1 MTLNCN
7 GNDKFTLDYNDLHI
21 YFRLLLEMAKYA
33 LHLTLILAV
42 LLSVAFSEFIRL
54 KPSEKKKYDSEKM
67 QFAAKDYGDLHSGIS
82 AYRLIPVLQ
91 ASKKRQLKNLN
102 DIEESAIPE
111 WSMLGWTW

>member
-1 MTLNCN
+1 
-7 GNDKFTLDYNDLHI
+7 
-21 YFRLLLEMAKYA
+21 MAKYA

-42 LLSVAFSEFIRL
+42 LLSVAFSEFVRL
-54 KPSEKKKYDSEKM
+54 KPSVLLKNVLNYLICHLEKKKYDSEKM
-67 QFAAKDYGDLHSGIS
+67 HFAAKDYGDLHSGIS

>member
-1 MTLNCN
+1 
-7 GNDKFTLDYNDLHI
+7 
-21 YFRLLLEMAKYA
+21 MAKYA

-54 KPSEKKKYDSEKM
+54 KPSEKM

>member
-1 MTLNCN
+1 
-7 GNDKFTLDYNDLHI
+7 
-21 YFRLLLEMAKYA
+21 LLLEMAKYT
-33 LHLTLILAV
+33 LQLTLILAV
-42 LLSVAFSEFIRL
+42 LLSVAFSEFVRL

-67 QFAAKDYGDLHSGIS
+67 RFAAKDYGDLHNGIS
-82 AYRLIPVLQ
+82 AYRLIPILQ